1 MYSDHEKEFLNDD
14 EVIRRGAVQ
23 ESVAFRCL
31 RDDPEAKLVIYCM
44 SSTLIVTPH
53 CILHK

>member
-1 MYSDHEKEFLNDD
+1 VYSDHEKEFLNDD

-23 ESVAFRCL
+23 ESVAFRSL